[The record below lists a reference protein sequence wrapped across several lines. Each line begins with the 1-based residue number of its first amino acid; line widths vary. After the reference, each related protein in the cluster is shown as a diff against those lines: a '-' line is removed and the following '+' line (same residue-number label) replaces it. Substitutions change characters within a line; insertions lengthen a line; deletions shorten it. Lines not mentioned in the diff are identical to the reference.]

1 MVKINQNPFKIG
13 KCGNSIT
20 KSKYLVTLHELDC
33 RNFVM
38 LNQVNK
44 MKRINTKKFFEIT
57 ACFLLFMLVSLS
69 CIEEEEKKMTKSESD
84 FEIENITRL
93 NTINLRL
100 KLAFNQFIEK
110 SEDSLLLNMFSEFKE
125 NHNQVDT
132 IINSVAQ
139 KKLIVLSD
147 VFSKKANQ
155 FQISSENGLKD
166 FRIFLEKEK
175 ENLEKIRQKN
185 KVQDLNDFYEKKI
198 EELEQ
203 NITKIN
209 NFLETQNKPN
219 Y

>member
-1 MVKINQNPFKIG
+1 
-13 KCGNSIT
+13 
-20 KSKYLVTLHELDC
+20 
-33 RNFVM
+33 
-38 LNQVNK
+38 

-57 ACFLLFMLVSLS
+57 ASLLLFMMVSLS
-69 CIEEEEKKMTKSESD
+69 CIEEEEKKMTKSEFD

-93 NTINLRL
+93 STINLRL

-110 SEDSLLLNMFSEFKE
+110 SEDSLLINMFSEFEK

-147 VFSKKANQ
+147 VFSKKTNQ

-175 ENLEKIRQKN
+175 EKLEKIRQKN

-203 NITKIN
+203 NITTIN

>member
-1 MVKINQNPFKIG
+1 
-13 KCGNSIT
+13 
-20 KSKYLVTLHELDC
+20 
-33 RNFVM
+33 M

>member
-1 MVKINQNPFKIG
+1 
-13 KCGNSIT
+13 
-20 KSKYLVTLHELDC
+20 
-33 RNFVM
+33 
-38 LNQVNK
+38 
-44 MKRINTKKFFEIT
+44 
-57 ACFLLFMLVSLS
+57 
-69 CIEEEEKKMTKSESD
+69 
-84 FEIENITRL
+84 
-93 NTINLRL
+93 
-100 KLAFNQFIEK
+100 
-110 SEDSLLLNMFSEFKE
+110 MFSEFEK

-147 VFSKKANQ
+147 VFSKKTNQ

-175 ENLEKIRQKN
+175 EKLEKIRQKN
-185 KVQDLNDFYEKKI
+185 KVQDLNDFFEKKI

-203 NITKIN
+203 NITTIN

>member
-1 MVKINQNPFKIG
+1 MAKINQNPFKIG

-20 KSKYLVTLHELDC
+20 KSKYLVTQHELDC

-57 ACFLLFMLVSLS
+57 TSFLLLMTVSLS

-84 FEIENITRL
+84 FEIESITRL
-93 NTINLRL
+93 SNINL
-100 KLAFNQFIEK
+100 KIKVAFNHFIQK
-110 SEDSLLLNMFSEFKE
+110 SEDSLLINMFSEFEK

-139 KKLIVLSD
+139 RKLIVLSD
-147 VFSKKANQ
+147 EFSKKTNQ
-155 FQISSENGLKD
+155 FQISSENSLQD

-175 ENLEKIRQKN
+175 EKFEKIRSKN
-185 KVQDLNDFYEKKI
+185 KVPDLNDFYERKI

-203 NITKIN
+203 NIITIN
-209 NFLETQNKPN
+209 NFLETQNKTN
-219 Y
+219 